1 MIDIVP
7 NSNDIVPDFVDIVLE
22 NNGIRL
28 CINMVK
34 SVSSMRILLQ
44 WNRRKD
50 RLSDAIFSTG
60 KCPKKV
66 REKRKDK
73 TPQCF
78 SVILLHIKDVFSYGS
93 QLTQ

>member
-7 NSNDIVPDFVDIVLE
+7 NSNDIVLE

-34 SVSSMRILLQ
+34 SVSSMRISLQ

-50 RLSDAIFSTG
+50 RLSDAIFLQENVL
-60 KCPKKV
+60 KK
-66 REKRKDK
+66 
-73 TPQCF
+73 
-78 SVILLHIKDVFSYGS
+78 
-93 QLTQ
+93 

>member
-34 SVSSMRILLQ
+34 SVSSMRISLQ

-50 RLSDAIFSTG
+50 
-60 KCPKKV
+60 
-66 REKRKDK
+66 
-73 TPQCF
+73 
-78 SVILLHIKDVFSYGS
+78 
-93 QLTQ
+93 

>member
-34 SVSSMRILLQ
+34 SVSSIASMEQKERSIIGCHFFY
-44 WNRRKD
+44 RKM
-50 RLSDAIFSTG
+50 S
-60 KCPKKV
+60 
-66 REKRKDK
+66 
-73 TPQCF
+73 
-78 SVILLHIKDVFSYGS
+78 
-93 QLTQ
+93 

>member
-34 SVSSMRILLQ
+34 SVSSMQDIASIEQKERSLIGAFFLQ
-44 WNRRKD
+44 
-50 RLSDAIFSTG
+50 

-66 REKRKDK
+66 REKIKR
-73 TPQCF
+73 CNVF
-78 SVILLHIKDVFSYGS
+78 LLYSLI
-93 QLTQ
+93 

>member
-28 CINMVK
+28 CINMVE

-50 RLSDAIFSTG
+50 RLSDAFFY
-60 KCPKKV
+60 
-66 REKRKDK
+66 RKM
-73 TPQCF
+73 
-78 SVILLHIKDVFSYGS
+78 S
-93 QLTQ
+93 

>member
-34 SVSSMRILLQ
+34 SVSSMRISLQ
-44 WNRRKD
+44 SNRRKD
-50 RLSDAIFSTG
+50 RLSDAIFLQENVL
-60 KCPKKV
+60 KK
-66 REKRKDK
+66 
-73 TPQCF
+73 
-78 SVILLHIKDVFSYGS
+78 
-93 QLTQ
+93 

>member
-34 SVSSMRILLQ
+34 SVSSMRISLQ
-44 WNRRKD
+44 WNRRTD

-60 KCPKKV
+60 KCPNKV
-66 REKRKDK
+66 REKIKRRNV
-73 TPQCF
+73 F
-78 SVILLHIKDVFSYGS
+78 LLYSLI
-93 QLTQ
+93 